1 MKIYDCFMF
10 FDEELILDIRL
21 NILDEFVDYFVI
33 VESRYNHKGEKR
45 DLKFDIKK
53 YERFKKKIIY
63 LVQEDLPENIEK
75 INIDDSKRTVELK
88 YIYNAFKRENSQR
101 NLIMKGLYEVN
112 DQDIILISDVDEIPN
127 LNLLDINNI
136 SKIVVF
142 EQSFFYYKFDLYIPN
157 FIWHGTKACK
167 KKDLISPQWLRNV
180 KCKKYPK
187 YRIDI
192 FFNKKKYNNIQFIK
206 NGGWHFSNIKS
217 PEEIELKYKSYL
229 HHYEFEEAALNPNE
243 IKKIIED
250 KRALYDL
257 TVDKKE
263 NKIGN
268 GVYLKNYDTSL
279 LPKYIIKNK
288 NKFLNWIDKKF

>member
-1 MKIYDCFMF
+1 MF